1 MGMRMVVRN
10 GEVTWR
16 EESTR
21 ERAPR
26 RRRSP
31 AQRSTSRTLRQYS
44 HLNPPTITK
53 EEAACC
59 MSQVDALG
67 RPPIGF
73 CGPGCERRADRD
85 ARLGVR

>member
-1 MGMRMVVRN
+1 MGLRMVVRN

-26 RRRSP
+26 RY
-31 AQRSTSRTLRQYS
+31 TSRPRTSRSLREYS
-44 HLNPPTITK
+44 HLNAPTITK

-59 MSQVDALG
+59 MSQVDELG
-67 RPPIGF
+67 RPPIGH
-73 CGPGCERRADRD
+73 CGPGCERRAERD